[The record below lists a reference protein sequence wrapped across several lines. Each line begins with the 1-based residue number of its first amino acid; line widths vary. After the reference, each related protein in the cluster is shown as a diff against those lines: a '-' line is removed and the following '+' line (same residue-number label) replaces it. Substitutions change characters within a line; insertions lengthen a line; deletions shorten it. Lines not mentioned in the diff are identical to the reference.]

1 MSIQDT
7 FGKEDK
13 MVKRVVYKGSFNG
26 NIFDIYCYEGET
38 LGAVWNREKQ
48 WFLPGSQ
55 VTITDNCGNTKTF
68 MRGVK
73 G

>member
-1 MSIQDT
+1 MQD
-7 FGKEDK
+7 
-13 MVKRVVYKGSFNG
+13 RVVYKGLFHN

-48 WFLPGSQ
+48 WFLPGSR
-55 VTITDNCGNTKTF
+55 VTISDNHGNVQTF
-68 MRGVK
+68 MRGVR